1 MKQSIAL
8 SMNPLVKVAAA
19 LIVGMALGRYALS
32 VVPLWGWFAVAV
44 LCLAVVFLSGK
55 RRLLGS
61 WTLLFSVASVGGL
74 LMANAE
80 MNMQKPL
87 PAEPLRYDAVLLTEP
102 VRHGKVIKVDLAIPT
117 TDGAMKVKAS
127 ILCDTVSE
135 NYKRLHV
142 GDGITAFSQLEEPV
156 NFRDSEFD
164 YARWLRLH
172 GFDAET
178 FIYYRNWKKAS
189 VDLSFLSSVDRTLIE
204 LKRVKQ
210 QWLQTYARVGLDG
223 QSAAVTVAMT
233 LGDKQL
239 ISKEVKDDYSISGAS
254 HVLALSG
261 LHLGIIYAIFLFGF
275 NLCKGFPYLNLLVRY
290 HLSDLFVLLLIWLY
304 ALLVD
309 FSPSVVRSATMITV
323 YSVVG
328 LLNRDKFSLNTLA
341 LTAIVLLVVRPQNLW
356 DVGFQMSFVAV
367 LSIVLFVPLLYGLF
381 SPKLLQRH
389 WLLRWVWGLA
399 TVSVAAQLG
408 TAPLVAFYF
417 GRFSCYFL
425 LSNFIV
431 IPCATA
437 ILYAAVLLLVFFFI
451 PQVQLLVGKALLFVV
466 GSMNAALHWVAHLQG
481 ASIEGLHPNVLQV
494 LLWYVFLFCVWYLF
508 SFFSKRTNLE

>member
-8 SMNPLVKVAAA
+8 SMNPLVKVAVA
-19 LIVGMALGRYALS
+19 LIVGMAFGRYALS

-44 LCLAVVFLSGK
+44 LCLVVAFLSGK
-55 RRLLGS
+55 RRMLVS
-61 WTLLFSVASVGGL
+61 WALLFSVASVGGL

-164 YARWLRLH
+164 YVRWLRLH
-172 GFDAET
+172 GFDTET

-204 LKRVKQ
+204 LKRAKQ

-239 ISKEVKDDYSISGAS
+239 ISKEVKDDYSVSGAS

-261 LHLGIIYAIFLFGF
+261 LHLGIIYAISLFGF
-275 NLCKGFPYLNLLVRY
+275 NLCKGIPYLNLLVRY

-367 LSIVLFVPLLYGLF
+367 LSIVLFAPLLYGLF

-431 IPCATA
+431 IPYATA
-437 ILYAAVLLLVFFFI
+437 ILYAVVLLLVFFFI

-494 LLWYVFLFCVWYLF
+494 LLWYVFLFCV
-508 SFFSKRTNLE
+508 

>member
-8 SMNPLVKVAAA
+8 SMNPLVKVAVA
-19 LIVGMALGRYALS
+19 LIVGMAFGRYALS

-44 LCLAVVFLSGK
+44 LCLVVAFLSGK
-55 RRLLGS
+55 RRMLVS
-61 WTLLFSVASVGGL
+61 WALLFSVASVGGL
-74 LMANAE
+74 LMAGAE
-80 MNMQKPL
+80 MEMQKLL

-164 YARWLRLH
+164 YVRWLRLH

-204 LKRVKQ
+204 LKRAKQ

-239 ISKEVKDDYSISGAS
+239 ISKEVKDDYSVSGAS

-261 LHLGIIYAIFLFGF
+261 LHLGIIYAISLFGF
-275 NLCKGFPYLNLLVRY
+275 NLCKGIPYLNLLVRY

-367 LSIVLFVPLLYGLF
+367 LSIVLFAPLLYGLF

-431 IPCATA
+431 IPYATA
-437 ILYAAVLLLVFFFI
+437 ILYAVVLLLVFFFI

-494 LLWYVFLFCVWYLF
+494 LLWYVFLFCV
-508 SFFSKRTNLE
+508 

>member
-8 SMNPLVKVAAA
+8 SMNPLVKVAVA
-19 LIVGMALGRYALS
+19 LIVGMAFGRYALS

-44 LCLAVVFLSGK
+44 LCLVVAFLSGK
-55 RRLLGS
+55 RRMLVS
-61 WTLLFSVASVGGL
+61 WALLFSVASVGGL
-74 LMANAE
+74 LMAGAE
-80 MNMQKPL
+80 MEMQKLL

-164 YARWLRLH
+164 YVRWLRLH
-172 GFDAET
+172 GFDTET

-204 LKRVKQ
+204 LKRAKQ

-239 ISKEVKDDYSISGAS
+239 ISKEVKDDYSVSGAS

-261 LHLGIIYAIFLFGF
+261 LHLGIIYAISLFGF
-275 NLCKGFPYLNLLVRY
+275 NLCKGIPYLNLLVRY

-367 LSIVLFVPLLYGLF
+367 LSIVLFAPLLYGLF

-431 IPCATA
+431 IPYATA
-437 ILYAAVLLLVFFFI
+437 ILYAVVLLLVFFFI

-494 LLWYVFLFCVWYLF
+494 LLWYVFLFCV
-508 SFFSKRTNLE
+508 

>member
-8 SMNPLVKVAAA
+8 SMNPLVKVAIA

-61 WTLLFSVASVGGL
+61 WALLFSVASVGGL

-80 MNMQKPL
+80 MDMQKSL
-87 PAEPLRYDAVLLTEP
+87 PTEPLRYDAVLLTEP

-204 LKRVKQ
+204 LKRAKQ

-233 LGDKQL
+233 LGDKQF
-239 ISKEVKDDYSISGAS
+239 ISKEVKDDYSI
-254 HVLALSG
+254 
-261 LHLGIIYAIFLFGF
+261 
-275 NLCKGFPYLNLLVRY
+275 
-290 HLSDLFVLLLIWLY
+290 
-304 ALLVD
+304 
-309 FSPSVVRSATMITV
+309 
-323 YSVVG
+323 
-328 LLNRDKFSLNTLA
+328 
-341 LTAIVLLVVRPQNLW
+341 
-356 DVGFQMSFVAV
+356 
-367 LSIVLFVPLLYGLF
+367 
-381 SPKLLQRH
+381 
-389 WLLRWVWGLA
+389 
-399 TVSVAAQLG
+399 
-408 TAPLVAFYF
+408 
-417 GRFSCYFL
+417 
-425 LSNFIV
+425 
-431 IPCATA
+431 
-437 ILYAAVLLLVFFFI
+437 
-451 PQVQLLVGKALLFVV
+451 
-466 GSMNAALHWVAHLQG
+466 
-481 ASIEGLHPNVLQV
+481 
-494 LLWYVFLFCVWYLF
+494 
-508 SFFSKRTNLE
+508 

>member
-1 MKQSIAL
+1 
-8 SMNPLVKVAAA
+8 
-19 LIVGMALGRYALS
+19 
-32 VVPLWGWFAVAV
+32 
-44 LCLAVVFLSGK
+44 
-55 RRLLGS
+55 
-61 WTLLFSVASVGGL
+61 
-74 LMANAE
+74 
-80 MNMQKPL
+80 
-87 PAEPLRYDAVLLTEP
+87 
-102 VRHGKVIKVDLAIPT
+102 
-117 TDGAMKVKAS
+117 MKVKAS

-142 GDGITAFSQLEEPV
+142 GDGITAFSHLEEPV

-164 YARWLRLH
+164 YVRWLRLH

-204 LKRVKQ
+204 LKRAKQ

-275 NLCKGFPYLNLLVRY
+275 NLCKGIPYLNLLVRY
-290 HLSDLFVLLLIWLY
+290 HLSDLFVLLFIWLY

-399 TVSVAAQLG
+399 NVS
-408 TAPLVAFYF
+408 
-417 GRFSCYFL
+417 
-425 LSNFIV
+425 
-431 IPCATA
+431 
-437 ILYAAVLLLVFFFI
+437 
-451 PQVQLLVGKALLFVV
+451 
-466 GSMNAALHWVAHLQG
+466 
-481 ASIEGLHPNVLQV
+481 SI
-494 LLWYVFLFCVWYLF
+494 
-508 SFFSKRTNLE
+508 